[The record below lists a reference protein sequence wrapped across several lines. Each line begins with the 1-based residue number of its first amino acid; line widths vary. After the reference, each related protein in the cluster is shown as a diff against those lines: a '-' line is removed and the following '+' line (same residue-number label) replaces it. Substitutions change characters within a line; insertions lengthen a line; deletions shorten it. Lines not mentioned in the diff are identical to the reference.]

1 MAAVYSFYLTAAV
14 ILLMFAYVG
23 YDETMK
29 FFTYINLQIRYFP
42 LRVKI
47 EFMKFKL
54 KKELDR
60 DVKRIMKD
68 RQR

>member
-14 ILLMFAYVG
+14 ILLMFAYAG